1 MWQYF
6 FPPLFVVG
14 ILGNLTELFVLFSP
28 GMRNRANN
36 LLSAMAFAD
45 IAFLLCLLPHS
56 LVNYPSIATN
66 HLFRIIYFH
75 IKYESLAFANWSSAA
90 AICFMLVVCVDRLL
104 GIRSPLYSRKE
115 WTKRKTC
122 SLFLGIVVGTGL
134 LTAFHHVSYHCFY
147 WDLCNGTQIH
157 SKCFHVAA
165 DTWRKNEINPTPEW
179 LRNYVRMGTTF
190 HSLFGIFFPT
200 IALIALNVALVR
212 ELKKRSNE
220 PLLASEAPL
229 HHK

>member
-1 MWQYF
+1 MKKVYNVCLSYENLLGSITETGSFESYMWQYF

-90 AICFMLVVCVDRLL
+90 AI
-104 GIRSPLYSRKE
+104 
-115 WTKRKTC
+115 W
-122 SLFLGIVVGTGL
+122 
-134 LTAFHHVSYHCFY
+134 
-147 WDLCNGTQIH
+147 
-157 SKCFHVAA
+157 
-165 DTWRKNEINPTPEW
+165 
-179 LRNYVRMGTTF
+179 
-190 HSLFGIFFPT
+190 
-200 IALIALNVALVR
+200 
-212 ELKKRSNE
+212 
-220 PLLASEAPL
+220 
-229 HHK
+229 